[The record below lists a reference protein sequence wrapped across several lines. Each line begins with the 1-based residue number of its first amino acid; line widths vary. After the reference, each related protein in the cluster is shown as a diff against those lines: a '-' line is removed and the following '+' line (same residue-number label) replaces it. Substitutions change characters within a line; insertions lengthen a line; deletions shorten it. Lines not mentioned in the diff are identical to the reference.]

1 MKKMLFM
8 LSALFLST
16 GVFAQNFEWGA
27 KAGLNLST
35 VTNIDGAKMRP
46 GLYVGVFGEYEVNDF
61 FGIQG
66 ELLYSMMGVKGMTM
80 LGGVIPAGITPTYKT
95 DYIVLPILAKVYLM
109 KNFSLDFGPQF
120 GYMVSA
126 NLKLSDGSSTDHNF
140 YKNIDNKFDLSI
152 GMGLS
157 YKLPYN
163 IGVSARYNLGLT
175 EINEGAKPKNGVI
188 QFGLSYRF

>member
-1 MKKMLFM
+1 MKKLLFV
-8 LSALFLST
+8 LSALLLST

-35 VTNIDGAKMRP
+35 LTNTDGTKMRP
-46 GLYVGVFGEYEVNDF
+46 GLYVGVFGEYGVNDF

-80 LGGVIPAGITPTYKT
+80 FGGVTPSGITPTYKT

-109 KNFSLDFGPQF
+109 KNFSLDIGPQF

-126 NLKLSDGSSTDHNF
+126 NLKLSDGNSPDYDL
-140 YKNIDNKFDLSI
+140 YKKIDNKFDLSV

-188 QFGLSYRF
+188 QFGVSYRL